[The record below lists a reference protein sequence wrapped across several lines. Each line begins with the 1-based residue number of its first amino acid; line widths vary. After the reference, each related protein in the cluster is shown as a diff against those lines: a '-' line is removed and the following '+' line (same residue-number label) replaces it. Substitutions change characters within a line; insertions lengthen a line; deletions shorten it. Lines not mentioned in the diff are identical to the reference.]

1 MFLIQPRRKG
11 ALSENNL
18 FSAARAPRPDLL
30 RHSPRYQTFPAL
42 SWAYQSSVISTG
54 APFSVT
60 VSRTTRVSIPW
71 AIIFVLSVTS
81 TPTFWFVPFAA
92 EAFSAVVL
100 APHAPAT
107 ARLVASASATT
118 HQGSRTLPIQ
128 RSSSSIAAV
137 RSLPCGAFFLPFLVR
152 RSLYQPLSQ
161 AFVYVKPESSIASER
176 EDTLSAR

>member
-60 VSRTTRVSIPW
+60 VSRTTRVSSPL

-107 ARLVASASATT
+107 ADRKSTRLN
-118 HQGSRTLPIQ
+118 
-128 RSSSSIAAV
+128 SSHTVISYAV
-137 RSLPCGAFFLPFLVR
+137 FC
-152 RSLYQPLSQ
+152 
-161 AFVYVKPESSIASER
+161 
-176 EDTLSAR
+176 